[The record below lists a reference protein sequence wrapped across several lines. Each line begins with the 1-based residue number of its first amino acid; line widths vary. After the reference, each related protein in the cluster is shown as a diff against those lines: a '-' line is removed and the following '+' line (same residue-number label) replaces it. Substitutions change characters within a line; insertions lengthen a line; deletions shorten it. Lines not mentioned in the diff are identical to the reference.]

1 MSKPIKHPHLVVV
14 GRIPDEEN
22 VFATYTN
29 LTIKQAMKAFERK
42 LVATH
47 IADYCQTIEQKQE
60 VKEQGVYFD
69 AVFTS
74 DTPIGID
81 WQC

>member
-1 MSKPIKHPHLVVV
+1 MKHPHLVVV

-29 LTIKQAMKAFERK
+29 LTIKQAMKAFEKK
-42 LVATH
+42 LVAEH
-47 IADYCQTIEQKQE
+47 IADYCETSEQKQE
-60 VKEQGVYFD
+60 VKEQGVYVD
-69 AVFTS
+69 AVFTA